1 MLNLSVGERVG
12 NDVENAGESGLSDL
26 QYLVICLNDV
36 MFLFRIHESS
46 LFSEEPQTLEQ
57 SPRSCIYYSVIL
69 VELFSA
75 QYLFRHFQYGDSSTA
90 FKVFVLLFFSGEAEY
105 R

>member
-46 LFSEEPQTLEQ
+46 LFSEEPQTLEH
-57 SPRSCIYYSVIL
+57 IYILFCDLGGVIQCSVS
-69 VELFSA
+69 VSSFSI
-75 QYLFRHFQYGDSSTA
+75 R
-90 FKVFVLLFFSGEAEY
+90 